1 MHALREK
8 FDKLRPSRRY
18 LDVAGAT
25 ISPTNMSTSDS
36 PHPAPTR
43 AALEA
48 QIATLEARLQELP
61 GQQHK
66 AERSKLN
73 KEVRALQEHLLLPAP
88 PVGARPASAATG
100 DWVPPT
106 PAQQLAAHWQLL
118 HPAGD
123 ASAFA
128 RCVRCG
134 MGSAPTCRFHPDAK
148 AFGFGTG
155 RFDFGY
161 TTLWDTPHEQW
172 FCCGGVSADCIGCC
186 QELTHTT
193 DPKWWRAYE
202 HLSPPL
208 QEHSDDESM
217 DSDPDGVEAM
227 AAMDIE
233 DEPQQ
238 PSVGLVL
245 RSGRELEPGGRR

>member
-1 MHALREK
+1 MSTLDSSPPA
-8 FDKLRPSRRY
+8 PSRDELEAR
-18 LDVAGAT
+18 V
-25 ISPTNMSTSDS
+25 
-36 PHPAPTR
+36 
-43 AALEA
+43 AALE
-48 QIATLEARLQELP
+48 ERLLELP

-73 KEVRALQEHLLLPAP
+73 KEVRALKERLLLPAP
-88 PVGARPASAATG
+88 SLPAGPTPVSGD

-106 PAQQLAAHWQLL
+106 PAQQLVAHWQVC
-118 HPAGD
+118 HPVGD
-123 ASAFA
+123 AAAFA
-128 RCVRCG
+128 QCVRCG

-172 FCCGGVSADCIGCC
+172 FCCGGVAADCIGCC
-186 QELTHTT
+186 QELLHTT
-193 DPKWWRAYE
+193 DPNWWRAYE

-208 QEHSDDESM
+208 QEHSDDETM
-217 DSDPDGVEAM
+217 DSDPDGAEAM
-227 AAMDIE
+227 AAMDID

-238 PSVGLVL
+238 PAAGLVL
-245 RSGRELEPGGRR
+245 RSGRELEPAGGCG